1 MPTFIMLTRLNADA
15 VRSPRALEQL
25 ERDAM
30 QRVREECPDVKWL
43 TSYAVLGPCDYL
55 DIFKANDIE
64 TAARVST
71 LLRTFGHAETEIW
84 TATEWGRFKE
94 IVRTLP
100 APGCSPQGLAAAIL
114 RFGRGRRNSRM
125 AVRAEF
131 RWPQPPP
138 E

>member
-55 DIFKANDIE
+55 DVFIANDIE
-64 TAARVST
+64 TAARVSM
-71 LLRTFGHAETEIW
+71 LIRTFGHATTEIW
-84 TATEWGRFKE
+84 TATEWDRFKE

-100 APGCSPQGLAAAIL
+100 GPS
-114 RFGRGRRNSRM
+114 
-125 AVRAEF
+125 
-131 RWPQPPP
+131 
-138 E
+138 